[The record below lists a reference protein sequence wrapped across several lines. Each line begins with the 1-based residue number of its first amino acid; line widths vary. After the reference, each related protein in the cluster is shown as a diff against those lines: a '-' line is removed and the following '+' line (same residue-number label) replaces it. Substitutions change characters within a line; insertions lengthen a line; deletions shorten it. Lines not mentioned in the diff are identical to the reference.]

1 MIVQKKLLTRH
12 PMETLFAPQIQNSKA
27 KIQKHFRTVE
37 LAFTKFQG
45 HPTHPIEAPLVAL
58 PINIGTG
65 ICTLLFP
72 RFIVP
77 FPKPVVSR
85 LIRDEVDSTEIGFHN
100 WQEIKDKNRENKYHK
115 NCADFQFLRYIFL
128 HE

>member
-1 MIVQKKLLTRH
+1 
-12 PMETLFAPQIQNSKA
+12 
-27 KIQKHFRTVE
+27 
-37 LAFTKFQG
+37 
-45 HPTHPIEAPLVAL
+45 VAL

-100 WQEIKDKNRENKYHK
+100 WQEIKDKNREINTTKTVPIFSFYDTFFCMNKRADK
-115 NCADFQFLRYIFL
+115 KGSNMRAARCSRCAAQLPEQRLFFVLELPEDL
-128 HE
+128 